1 MFKEHDIQFVF
12 GDLNFR
18 IDLEDTIIKNHIK
31 NNNYKELLTYDQ
43 FCKAKLVNSSLMEF
57 EEGIINFDPTYKY
70 DKGTNIY
77 DTSKK
82 KRSPAWCDRIFW
94 KKTDDV
100 EVISYNKVDY
110 TDSDHKPVYG
120 IYKIKTKKVLQ
131 KEKEK
136 LINELKE
143 SLSLGLNISNKD
155 FTSSVI
161 HSITI

>member
-70 DKGTNIY
+70 DKGTNI
-77 DTSKK
+77 
-82 KRSPAWCDRIFW
+82 
-94 KKTDDV
+94 
-100 EVISYNKVDY
+100 
-110 TDSDHKPVYG
+110 
-120 IYKIKTKKVLQ
+120 
-131 KEKEK
+131 
-136 LINELKE
+136 
-143 SLSLGLNISNKD
+143 
-155 FTSSVI
+155 
-161 HSITI
+161 